1 MALRQH
7 YHDRIDEI
15 RSDVLRM
22 GGMANDMVRLA
33 VEATL
38 NGDTELATRVISSDD
53 AIDAVE
59 RDVVHKTVVTV
70 MQESPVATELR
81 MLVSTLGVVSEIE
94 KVGDDAVKLA
104 RRASKLTGK
113 FPSEMKLALMEL
125 GEHARRSFS
134 SALRLYSH
142 YDPALAKEV
151 ILADKEIDTAYSH
164 ARGRVFELIQQDPKA
179 TEHLVRTIEAFHA
192 LEHVAD
198 HAVAIAV
205 RLQMLYATG
214 RTVA

>member
-113 FPSEMKLALMEL
+113 FP
-125 GEHARRSFS
+125 
-134 SALRLYSH
+134 
-142 YDPALAKEV
+142 
-151 ILADKEIDTAYSH
+151 
-164 ARGRVFELIQQDPKA
+164 
-179 TEHLVRTIEAFHA
+179 
-192 LEHVAD
+192 
-198 HAVAIAV
+198 
-205 RLQMLYATG
+205 
-214 RTVA
+214 